1 MATVVTIDK
10 AGRIVIPKDAR
21 GSQKIRP
28 GAKFLLV
35 KGRNGTMCLQRLDP
49 DELARQVHEEL
60 KGVDLEPIIAKVKAE
75 VERLALS
82 SYPTL
87 RRKRARA

>member
-1 MATVVTIDK
+1 MATVVSIDK
-10 AGRIVIPKDAR
+10 AGRIVIPKETRD
-21 GSQKIRP
+21 SQKIRP

-35 KGRNGTMCLQRLDP
+35 EGRNGTMWLQRLDP

-82 SYPTL
+82 SYPAL
-87 RRKRARA
+87 RRKRSKA